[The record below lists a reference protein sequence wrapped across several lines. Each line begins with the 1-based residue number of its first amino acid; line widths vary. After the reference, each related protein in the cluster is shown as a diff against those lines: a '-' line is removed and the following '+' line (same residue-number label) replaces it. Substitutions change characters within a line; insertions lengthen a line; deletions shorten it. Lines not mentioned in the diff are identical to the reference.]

1 MQLYCCLICL
11 LERKQTVTKVE
22 TTTPCPLQDRAL
34 WLRQA
39 KMKSDDAVKMS
50 QRGASAKWTSN
61 CVKPSANNWW
71 TCMLF
76 TADSGNRTSMFTHHL
91 HFGSKILY
99 ASWVELSWFDLT
111 WVEPILFRLE
121 FQCET
126 VTEPLYG
133 SYTRGMVTCFAIRLN
148 SAGYVEL
155 WLCLSGCMSN
165 SLQNCTGISMYIHIF
180 LCRMWDMEV
189 SWEGFCKV
197 VLGMLMF
204 GCSSFPC
211 PSRTVALTRTG
222 IVCV

>member
-61 CVKPSANNWW
+61 CVKPPANNWW

-126 VTEPLYG
+126 VTEPLLRIVYKG
-133 SYTRGMVTCFAIRLN
+133 HGHLFRYPPEQRRVRR
-148 SAGYVEL
+148 V
-155 WLCLSGCMSN
+155 
-165 SLQNCTGISMYIHIF
+165 
-180 LCRMWDMEV
+180 
-189 SWEGFCKV
+189 
-197 VLGMLMF
+197 
-204 GCSSFPC
+204 
-211 PSRTVALTRTG
+211 VALLERLH
-222 IVCV
+222 V